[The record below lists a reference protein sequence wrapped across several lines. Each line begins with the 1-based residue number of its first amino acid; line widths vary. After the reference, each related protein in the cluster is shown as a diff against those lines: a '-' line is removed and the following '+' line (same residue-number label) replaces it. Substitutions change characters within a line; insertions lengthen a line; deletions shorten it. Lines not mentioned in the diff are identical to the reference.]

1 LKIQARADDAFT
13 VPQMAAPTFDL
24 QSHSTYSDGAL
35 SPAEVVARAAAAG
48 VELLALTDHDT
59 VDGVDEALAAG
70 RDHGVRVARG
80 VELTAVRAPDADVH
94 VLGYELDHHDRGLA
108 DFLAGA
114 RADRELRMERMA
126 DRMEELGLELDRSEM
141 EARRAAGLPVGRP
154 HLAAAVLEREGNRE
168 RLRAEGAD
176 TLDGLF
182 SVYLVAGARAWV
194 PRTQPSVEEA
204 IAAIHAA
211 GGVAVWAHPWHDV
224 DEADEV
230 LAEVDRFRAA
240 GLDGVECF
248 YVEHDRERTE
258 RLCDHCEATGLLR
271 TGSADFHGPD
281 HPRYSRFRAF
291 SLYGRE
297 PELGPVGG
305 G

>member
-1 LKIQARADDAFT
+1 
-13 VPQMAAPTFDL
+13 
-24 QSHSTYSDGAL
+24 
-35 SPAEVVARAAAAG
+35 

-70 RDHGVRVARG
+70 RAHGVRVARG

-94 VLGYELDHHDRGLA
+94 VLGYELDHRDAGLA

-114 RADRELRMERMA
+114 RADRELRMVRMA

-168 RLRAEGAD
+168 RLRAEGAG

-182 SVYLVAGARAWV
+182 SAYLVAGARAWV
-194 PRTQPSVEEA
+194 PRTQPTVAEA
-204 IAAIHAA
+204 ISAIHAA
-211 GGVAVWAHPWHDV
+211 GGVADV
-224 DEADEV
+224 DGADEV
-230 LAEVDRFRAA
+230 LAEVERFRAD

-297 PELGPVGG
+297 PALGPVSRA
-305 G
+305 